1 MAFNSHGEMKLWVED
16 NIVFMEICGGWNY
29 EKAKEFAREL
39 SSVITPLVKPP
50 FGAVGILHDDW
61 MPTADAIP
69 FLHEATKFAIKS
81 GLVREAY
88 VASSPIS
95 SRVTQSMVLPPDCS
109 HYQSREFKDIDEAI
123 AWIKEGTG
131 QAAGNR
137 ENQN

>member
-16 NIVFMEICGGWNY
+16 NIVFMEIRGGWNY

-39 SSVITPLVKPP
+39 NSVITPLVKPP

-69 FLHEATKFAIKS
+69 FLHEATKYAIKS

-95 SRVTQSMVLPPDCS
+95 SRVTQSMVLPPDGS
-109 HYQSREFKDIDEAI
+109 NYQSREFSDIDDAI
-123 AWIKEGTG
+123 AWIREGTLG
-131 QAAGNR
+131 TSQTI
-137 ENQN
+137 EKQN